1 MSGQFDHVRLRN
13 FTLPYPISLGP
24 DAWARE
30 DKPQPA
36 TFSIR
41 VSYPRSLITESGNAD
56 NVSATLDYGK
66 LYRKIDA
73 DVRAYR
79 SSCGGG
85 ELKSMD
91 LKPVGKVIAVA
102 GLSLA
107 AATVEQ
113 IRAGAGSAGAAT
125 TSTSMEGAEAE
136 VSIYLPGA
144 ILRADGG
151 LTYRVVWRRIS
162 DGFEAVE
169 ETCRVEGIRCNCII
183 GVNPHE
189 RENKQAVVVGLAF
202 RNEEYKPLAG
212 GYVTV
217 PLQNVTRQ
225 VANGVEE
232 SSFKT
237 VEAMAQQIAETGL
250 RLSGYDM
257 VTVTVEKPSAMH
269 FVEYSGVE
277 ITRTKN
283 SFKK

>member
-1 MSGQFDHVRLRN
+1 MSGPFDHVRLRN

-56 NVSATLDYGK
+56 DVSATLDYGK
-66 LYRKIDA
+66 LYRRIDA
-73 DVRAYR
+73 DVRAHI
-79 SSCGGG
+79 SSYGGG
-85 ELKSMD
+85 GLKSVD
-91 LKPVGKVIAVA
+91 LKPVGQIIAVA

-113 IRAGAGSAGAAT
+113 IRAGSGAT
-125 TSTSMEGAEAE
+125 TSMEGAESE
-136 VSIYLPGA
+136 VSIYLPKA

-151 LTYRVVWRRIS
+151 LTYRVVWRRVS

-169 ETCRVEGIRCNCII
+169 ETCRVEGIRCSCII

-189 RENKQAVVVGLAF
+189 RENKQAVVVGLALS
-202 RNEEYKPLAG
+202 NEEYKPLVEE

-237 VEAMAQQIAETGL
+237 VEAMAQQIAETAL

-277 ITRTKN
+277 ITRTKD